1 MIIGLVMLWAV
12 LIAITYLIT
21 DVLYVFLD
29 PRVRIR

>member
-12 LIAITYLIT
+12 LIAVTYLIT
-21 DVLYVFLD
+21 DVLYVILD

>member
-1 MIIGLVMLWAV
+1 MIIGLTMLWAV

-29 PRVRIR
+29 PRIRLK